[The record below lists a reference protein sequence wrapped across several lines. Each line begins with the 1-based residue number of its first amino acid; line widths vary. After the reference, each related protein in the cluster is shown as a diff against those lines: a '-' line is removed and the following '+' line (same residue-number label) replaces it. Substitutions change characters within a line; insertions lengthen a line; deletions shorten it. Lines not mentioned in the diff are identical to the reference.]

1 MTPYT
6 AEEEA
11 EDDRRTFEA
20 YDALV
25 ALQKE
30 YEDIIAIPEVIS
42 IRDVVE
48 YRLNTEH
55 GIKQFKEVYSRNMA
69 ERVLRVISEKNFV
82 TPAIIENAIVT
93 VLLTNKEQ

>member
-11 EDDRRTFEA
+11 KDDRRIFEA

-25 ALQKE
+25 TLQEQYK
-30 YEDIIAIPEVIS
+30 DIIAIPEVIS

-55 GIKQFKEVYSRNMA
+55 GIKQFKEVYSRDIA
-69 ERVLRVISEKNFV
+69 ERVLRVILEKNFV

-93 VLLTNKEQ
+93 ALLTNKEQ